1 MRYLILTL
9 AIGSLLLACDRRG
22 DTDMQ
27 STRADATATAPA
39 DSAAP
44 AAQDAVGDGEVLGL
58 LSALN
63 THQVAAADQALAHD
77 LSGPVSDFAS
87 MMKREHSENDA
98 RTRALGALAETEAVR
113 AQNVKGSSDLE
124 MLATHTEDYE
134 KAYVDAMVDG
144 HTEALKLIDGK
155 LLPAASG
162 DAVKTHLST
171 TRNAVAQHLDD
182 ARRLQRNLASK

>member
-9 AIGSLLLACDRRG
+9 AIGSLLLACDRAG

-27 STRADATATAPA
+27 STRADATATAQA

-44 AAQDAVGDGEVLGL
+44 AARDAVGDGEVLGL
-58 LSALN
+58 LSAIN
-63 THQVAAADQALAHD
+63 THQIAAADQALAHD

-124 MLATHTEDYE
+124 MLGTHTEDYE

-144 HTEALKLIDGK
+144 HTEALKLIDSK

-162 DAVKTHLST
+162 DAVKAHLSR
-171 TRNAVAQHLDD
+171 TRAGVAQHLDD